1 MYKTASISDIQFAI
15 KVNNLRERT
24 EASIAKIVNKLK
36 ALDDLKQIEIDK
48 RIERNHK
55 ASQMNPLLYRAKT
68 LYSGAKQRAKIKN
81 IPFDL
86 TVVWI
91 YDKLLA
97 GKCEVTGIEFVIK
110 SYSSRLKNG
119 YEKIH
124 PFAPS
129 LDQIQPSAGYTKDNV
144 QLVCDQFNKFKN
156 DKDTLHTYKIAKA
169 YVDAV
174 KSKHALQVKNYNL
187 TN

>member
-15 KVNNLRERT
+15 KVNNLKERSEKSLT
-24 EASIAKIVNKLK
+24 KIINKLK
-36 ALDDLKQIEIDK
+36 ALDELKQLKVEK
-48 RIERNHK
+48 RIQRNER
-55 ASQMNPLLYRAKT
+55 ACQLNPILYRAKS
-68 LYSGAKQRAKIKN
+68 LYRGAKQRAKLKN

-110 SYSSRLKNG
+110 KYSSRLKNG
-119 YEKIH
+119 YEKVH

-129 LDQIQPSAGYTKDNV
+129 LDQIKPSKGYTKDNV
-144 QLVCDQFNKFKN
+144 QVVCDQFNKFKN
-156 DKDTLHTYKIAKA
+156 DRDIVHTYKIAKA
-169 YVDAV
+169 YVESI
-174 KSKHALQVKNYNL
+174 KSKYSLQVKKLEFN
-187 TN
+187 